1 MIKNSDKSKQIII
14 ISIFLAVGIFLF
26 DLSTPLGIAAA
37 VPYAAIILLSL
48 WLPKNRHTIIAG
60 IVVTALTILG
70 IFLSPPGEKMAVFLT
85 NRLLSLI
92 VIWIAVIFVTKYK
105 HSLEIIRE
113 YVDALDHA
121 NRDLKK
127 SAQELKRS
135 NAELEQFAYVA
146 SHDLQEPLRMV
157 SSFTQLLAKRYKDK
171 IDSDANDFISYA
183 VEGANRMQ
191 RLINDLLNYSRIQ
204 TKGKTFEET
213 SCSEILGQVRANLQA
228 AIEKKSAL
236 ITNDFL
242 PIVNADTIQMMQLF
256 QNLVDNAIKFSGE
269 LPPRIHISAEK
280 KDNEWVFSVCDN
292 GIGIEPQFNERIFV
306 IFQRLHDREK
316 YPGTGIGLAVCKRIV
331 ERHGGRIWVE
341 SDMGKGTTFYF
352 TIPTTRGGTGN
363 G

>member
-1 MIKNSDKSKQIII
+1 MNKNDKSNRIII
-14 ISIFLAVGIFLF
+14 ISIALAAGIFLF
-26 DLSTPLGIAAA
+26 DRSTPLGIAAA
-37 VPYAAIILLSL
+37 VPYAAVILLSL
-48 WLPKNRHTIIAG
+48 WLPKNRSTIIAG
-60 IVVTALTILG
+60 IVVSALTILG
-70 IFLSPPGEKMAVFLT
+70 IVLSPPGEKMAIYLT

-92 VIWIAVIFVTKYK
+92 IIWIAVIFVLKYK
-105 HSLEIIRE
+105 QSLEIIRE
-113 YVDALDHA
+113 YADALNQA
-121 NRDLKK
+121 NMDLTKN
-127 SAQELKRS
+127 AQELKRS

-191 RLINDLLNYSRIQ
+191 RLINDLLNYSRIRS
-204 TKGKTFEET
+204 KGKTFEET
-213 SCSEILGQVRANLQA
+213 SCSEILGQVRANLQV
-228 AIEKKSAL
+228 AIEESRAL

-242 PIVNADTIQMMQLF
+242 PVVNADHVQMMQLF

-280 KDNEWVFSVCDN
+280 KENEWLFSVCDN
-292 GIGIEPQFNERIFV
+292 GIGIDPQFNERIFV
-306 IFQRLHDREK
+306 IFQRLNDREK

-341 SDMGKGTTFYF
+341 SEPGTGTTFYF
-352 TIPTTRGGTGN
+352 TIPTTRGGIEN

>member
-1 MIKNSDKSKQIII
+1 MIKRSDKSKQVIYF
-14 ISIFLAVGIFLF
+14 SILLAVGIFIF
-26 DLSTPLGIAAA
+26 DLLTPLGIAAA
-37 VPYAAIILLSL
+37 VPYAAVILVSL
-48 WLPKNRHTIIAG
+48 WLPKNQHTIIAG
-60 IVVTALTILG
+60 IGVSSLTILG
-70 IFLSPPGEKMAVFLT
+70 ILLSPRGEKPAVFLT

-92 VIWIAVIFVTKYK
+92 VIWIAVIFVSKYK
-105 HSLEIIRE
+105 HSLEVIRE
-113 YVDALDHA
+113 YADALNQA
-121 NRDLKK
+121 NMDLQKN
-127 SAQELKRS
+127 AQELKRS

-213 SCSEILGQVRANLQA
+213 SCSEILGQVRANLQV
-228 AIEKKSAL
+228 AIEKSSAL

-242 PIVNADTIQMMQLF
+242 PTVNADPVQMTQLF
-256 QNLVDNAIKFSGE
+256 QNLIDNAIKFSGE

-280 KDNEWVFSVCDN
+280 KDNEWVFSVCDK
-292 GIGIEPQFNERIFV
+292 GIGIEPQFNEHIFV

-341 SDMGKGTTFYF
+341 SEMGKGTTFYF
-352 TIPTTRGGTGN
+352 TIPTRGGIEN